1 VTTETTPQRTTE
13 VLGATLASPLPIT
26 RRFTTS
32 GVDPYDELRWDQD
45 RTAVIAGAD
54 GTPVFQQKDVEFPSD
69 WSQNATNVVASKY
82 FRGPLNKEAAAAPG
96 HGAPVRE
103 RSVKQL
109 VDRVVNTLTDWGR
122 TDGYFGSEDE
132 ASAFHDELKHILVS
146 QKACFNSPVW
156 FNLGIEEKPQC
167 SACFILSIE
176 DSMDSILEWY
186 RTEGKIFKGGSGSG
200 INLSRL
206 RSSKERLT
214 AGGLASGPVS
224 FMRGADAIAGT
235 IKSGGKTRRAAKM
248 VILNVDHPDIDE
260 FIDCK
265 AREERKAYA
274 LGDSG
279 YDVSLDG
286 DAWVSIQYQNANNS
300 VRVSDDFMRAVVED
314 REWQTRYVTTGEPA
328 RTYGARDL
336 IRRIAEAAW
345 ECADPGIQYD
355 TKINEWHTCPNAGP
369 ITASNPCSEYMHLDD
384 SACNLASVNLL
395 KFLALRQAPATAD
408 RQGERSDPA
417 RDEPAEPRAE
427 PAFDIEAYR
436 HTCAVMITA
445 QEIIVSN
452 SSYPTRKITQNAVDY
467 RQLGLGY
474 SNLGALLMCLGVP
487 YDSDEGR
494 TWAAALAAIMT
505 GQAYATSAAIAA
517 RKGPFPGYERDRKPM
532 LDVIEK
538 HRAEAHEIPDV
549 RAQGLTPLLAAARAV
564 WDEAL
569 DLGRRHGYRNSQ
581 ATVLAPTGTI
591 SFMMDCDTTG
601 IEPDIALVKY
611 KTLVGGGLMKIVN
624 ASVPRALRH
633 LGYDDVAAAAI
644 LAHIDQTGTI
654 EGAPG
659 LRQEHLPVFDCA
671 FKGENGSR
679 TVHWLGHIK
688 MMGAVQPFI
697 SGAISKT
704 VNLPEEATVEEI
716 EQAFIE
722 GWRDGLKALAVYR
735 DGSKRA
741 QVLSTKKDPSTGSG
755 QDEGRGKPALSGA
768 EGEEEG
774 DGPRPVRR
782 RLPATRASVTHKFSI
797 EGHEGY
803 ITAGSYEDGS
813 PGEIFVTMAKEGSTL
828 SGMLDAFATSISLTL
843 QYGVPLRD
851 MVNKFSHMR
860 FEPSGRTENP
870 EIPVAQSIVD
880 YIFRW
885 LASQFLSE
893 EEKEEF
899 GVLSP
904 AVKAKLMAQEYRPP
918 VSAGNGGLLPGQ
930 GHGNGGPF
938 DEAQG
943 RQSDAPPCSNCG
955 WIMTRCG
962 TCYRCEN
969 CGTTSGCG

>member
-1 VTTETTPQRTTE
+1 MTLDTTPEATT
-13 VLGATLASPLPIT
+13 LRQAPATADKRGERLIR
-26 RRFTTS
+26 RRFTTP
-32 GVDPYDELRWDQD
+32 GVDPYDELQWEDD

-54 GTPVFQQKDVEFPSD
+54 GKPVFEQTDVEFPAN

-82 FRGPLNKEAAAAPG
+82 FRGPLSEEAAAAPG
-96 HGAPVRE
+96 RSAPVRE
-103 RSVKQL
+103 RSVRQL
-109 VDRVVNTLTDWGR
+109 IDRVVNGLTDWGHK
-122 TDGYFGSEDE
+122 DGYFRDE
-132 ASAFHDELKHILVS
+132 EEAEAFHVELKHILVN

-176 DSMDSILEWY
+176 DSMDSILDWY

-200 INLSRL
+200 INLSSV

-260 FIDCK
+260 FIKCK
-265 AREERKAYA
+265 AGEERKAYA
-274 LGDSG
+274 LGDAG

-300 VRVSDDFMRAVVED
+300 VRVSDDFMRAVDED
-314 REWQTRYVTTGEPA
+314 REWHTRYVTTGEPA
-328 RTYGARDL
+328 QRYEAREL
-336 IRRIAEAAW
+336 MRKIADAAW
-345 ECADPGIQYD
+345 QCADPGMQYD
-355 TKINEWHTCPNAGP
+355 TKINEWHTCSNSGP
-369 ITASNPCSEYMHLDD
+369 ITASNPCAEYMHLDN
-384 SACNLASVNLL
+384 SACNLASINLL
-395 KFLALRQAPATAD
+395 KYL
-408 RQGERSDPA
+408 
-417 RDEPAEPRAE
+417 DEEGS
-427 PAFDIEAYR
+427 FDIEAYR
-436 HTCAVMITA
+436 HTCAVMIAA

-452 SSYPTRKITQNAVDY
+452 SSYPTPEITENADAY
-467 RQLGLGY
+467 RPLGLGY
-474 SNLGALLMCLGVP
+474 SNLGALLMSLGIP
-487 YDSDEGR
+487 YDSEEGR
-494 TWAAALAAIMT
+494 GWAEALTAIMT
-505 GQAYATSAAIAA
+505 GQAYTTSAAIAA
-517 RKGPFPGYERDRKPM
+517 RMGPFAGYEGNREPM
-532 LDVIEK
+532 LAVIQK
-538 HRAEAHEIPDV
+538 HRDAAHAIPEGG
-549 RAQGLTPLLAAARAV
+549 AQGLAPLQAAARAV
-564 WDEAL
+564 WDDAL
-569 DLGRRHGYRNSQ
+569 DRGREHGYRNSQ

-611 KTLVGGGLMKIVN
+611 KTLVGGGVMKIVN
-624 ASVPRALRH
+624 NSVPRALRH
-633 LGYDDVAAAAI
+633 LGYDDDTATAI
-644 LAHIDQTGTI
+644 LAHIDETGTI

-659 LRQEHLPVFDCA
+659 LQEDHLPVFDCA
-671 FKGENGSR
+671 FKPENGSR
-679 TVHWLGHIK
+679 TVPWLGHVK

-704 VNLPEEATVEEI
+704 VNMPEEITVEEI
-716 EQAFIE
+716 EEAFIE
-722 GWRDGLKALAVYR
+722 GWKQGLKALAVYR

-741 QVLSTKKDPSTGSG
+741 QVLSTKKDASTS
-755 QDEGRGKPALSGA
+755 S
-768 EGEEEG
+768 EE
-774 DGPRPVRR
+774 DVPRPVRR

-828 SGMLDAFATSISLTL
+828 SGMMDAFATSISLTL
-843 QYGVPLRD
+843 QYGVPLHD

-860 FEPSGRTENP
+860 FEPSGRTENS

-904 AVKAKLMAQEYRPP
+904 AVKAKLIAQEFETPA
-918 VSAGNGGLLPGQ
+918 SAGNGGLLPGV
-930 GHGNGGPF
+930 GHGNGGHF
-938 DEAQG
+938 GAAQG

-962 TCYRCEN
+962 TCYRCDN

>member
-1 VTTETTPQRTTE
+1 MTTQTTPEATTLRQAQGE
-13 VLGATLASPLPIT
+13 RIIA
-26 RRFTTS
+26 RRFTTP
-32 GVDPYDELRWDQD
+32 GVDPYSRLVWDQH
-45 RTAVIAGAD
+45 RTAVIADAD
-54 GTPVFQQKDVEFPSD
+54 GTPVFQQKDVEFPAS
-69 WSQNATNVVASKY
+69 WGQNATNVVASKY
-82 FRGPLNKEAAAAPG
+82 FRGPLSEDAAAAPG
-96 HGAPVRE
+96 HAAPIRE

-109 VDRVVNTLTDWGR
+109 IDRVVNALTDWGR
-122 TDGYFGSEDE
+122 AGSYFVDE
-132 ASAFHDELKHILVS
+132 EEAQTFHTELKHILVN

-167 SACFILSIE
+167 SACFILSID

-200 INLSRL
+200 INLSSL

-248 VILNVDHPDIDE
+248 VVLNVDHPDIEE

-265 AREERKAYA
+265 KKEERKAYA
-274 LGDSG
+274 LGGAG

-286 DAWVSIQYQNANNS
+286 DAWISIQYQNANNS
-300 VRVSDDFMRAVVED
+300 VRVSDDFMRAVEED
-314 REWQTRYVTTGEPA
+314 GEWHTRYVTTGEPA
-328 RTYGARDL
+328 HAYRARDL
-336 IRRIAEAAW
+336 MRRIAEAAW
-345 ECADPGIQYD
+345 ECADPGMQYD
-355 TKINEWHTCPNAGP
+355 TIINEWHTCPNSGP
-369 ITASNPCSEYMHLDD
+369 INASNPCSEYMHLDD
-384 SACNLASVNLL
+384 SACNLASINLL
-395 KFLALRQAPATAD
+395 KFLD
-408 RQGERSDPA
+408 EDPSA
-417 RDEPAEPRAE
+417 SSGQ
-427 PAFDIEAYR
+427 AFDIEAYR
-436 HTCAVMITA
+436 HTCTVMIAA

-452 SSYPTRKITQNAVDY
+452 SSYPTEKIAKNAVDY

-474 SNLGALLMCLGVP
+474 SNLGALLMSLGIP

-494 TWAAALAAIMT
+494 AWAAALTAIMT
-505 GQAYATSAAIAA
+505 GQAYATSAAVAA
-517 RKGPFPGYERDRKPM
+517 RVGPFAGYERNREPM
-532 LDVIEK
+532 LRVIEN
-538 HRAEAHEIPDV
+538 HRAAAHQIDESKAP
-549 RAQGLTPLLAAARAV
+549 TPLMAAARAA
-564 WDEAL
+564 WDEAYA
-569 DLGRRHGYRNSQ
+569 LGREHGYRNSQ

-601 IEPDIALVKY
+601 IEPDIALVTY

-624 ASVPRALRH
+624 TSVPRALRG
-633 LGYDDVAAAAI
+633 LGYDEAAVAAI
-644 LAHIDQTGTI
+644 LAHIDEAGTI

-671 FKGENGSR
+671 FKAQNGSR
-679 TVHWLGHIK
+679 TVHWLGHVK

-704 VNLPEEATVEEI
+704 VNLPEEVTVEEI
-716 EQAFIE
+716 EEAYIE
-722 GWRDGLKALAVYR
+722 GWRHGLKALAIYR

-741 QVLSTKKDPSTGSG
+741 QVLSTTKQ
-755 QDEGRGKPALSGA
+755 QDA
-768 EGEEEG
+768 G
-774 DGPRPVRR
+774 DKEQESDIRPVRR
-782 RLPATRASVTHKFSI
+782 RLPATRASITHKFSI
-797 EGHEGY
+797 QGHEGY
-803 ITAGSYEDGS
+803 ITAGTYEDGS
-813 PGEIFVTMAKEGSTL
+813 PGEIFITMAKEGSTL

-860 FEPSGRTENP
+860 FEPSGRTENS

-904 AVKAKLMAQEYRPP
+904 AVKAKLMAQEYDPP
-918 VSAGNGGLLPGQ
+918 ASAGNGSSLPGQ
-930 GHGNGGPF
+930 GYGNG
-938 DEAQG
+938 A
-943 RQSDAPPCSNCG
+943 QSDAPPCSNCG
-955 WIMTRCG
+955 WIMTRAG
-962 TCYRCEN
+962 TCYRCGN

>member
-1 VTTETTPQRTTE
+1 MTTETTPQTARTD
-13 VLGATLASPLPIT
+13 VGAIRESPLLT
-26 RRFTTS
+26 RHFTRPD
-32 GVDPYDELRWDQD
+32 VDPYDDLEWEL

-54 GTPVFQQKDVEFPSD
+54 GEPVFQQKDVEFPAG

-82 FRGPLNKEAAAAPG
+82 FRGPLTEEAAAAPG
-96 HGAPVRE
+96 DSAPIRE

-109 VDRVVNTLTDWGR
+109 IDRVVNGLTDWGR
-122 TDGYFGSEDE
+122 ADGYFTSEEE
-132 ASAFHDELKHILVS
+132 AGAFQAELKHILVN

-176 DSMDSILEWY
+176 DSMDSILGWY
-186 RTEGKIFKGGSGSG
+186 STEGKIFKGGSGSG

-206 RSSKERLT
+206 RSSRERLT

-248 VILNVDHPDIDE
+248 VVLNVDHPDIEE
-260 FIDCK
+260 FIKCK

-286 DAWVSIQYQNANNS
+286 DAWISIQYQNANNS
-300 VRVSDDFMRAVVED
+300 VRVSDDFMRAVEED
-314 REWQTRYVTTGEPA
+314 GEWWTRFVTTGQPA
-328 RTYGARDL
+328 QRYDAREL
-336 IRRIAEAAW
+336 MRKIADAAW
-345 ECADPGIQYD
+345 ECADPGMQYD
-355 TKINEWHTCPNAGP
+355 TKINEWHTCPNTGP

-395 KFLALRQAPATAD
+395 KFL
-408 RQGERSDPA
+408 
-417 RDEPAEPRAE
+417 DEESN
-427 PAFDIEAYR
+427 FNIEAYR
-436 HTCAVMITA
+436 HTCAVMIAA

-452 SSYPTRKITQNAVDY
+452 SSYPTRKITDNARDY
-467 RQLGLGY
+467 RELGLGY
-474 SNLGALLMCLGVP
+474 SNLGALLICLGVP

-494 TWAAALAAIMT
+494 AWAAALAAIMT
-505 GQAYATSAAIAA
+505 GQAYATSAAIASA
-517 RKGPFPGYERDRKPM
+517 VGGPFAGYERNREPM
-532 LDVIEK
+532 LGVIEK
-538 HRAEAHEIPDV
+538 HRAAAYQIDESQAP
-549 RAQGLTPLLAAARAV
+549 APLVEAARAV

-569 DLGRRHGYRNSQ
+569 ALGREHGYRNSQ

-624 ASVPRALRH
+624 TSIPQALHR
-633 LGYDDVAAAAI
+633 LGYDDDAAAAI
-644 LAHIDQTGTI
+644 LAHIDETGTI

-659 LRQEHLPVFDCA
+659 LHEEHLPVFDCA
-671 FKGENGSR
+671 FKAENGAR
-679 TVHWLGHIK
+679 TVHWLGHVK

-722 GWRDGLKALAVYR
+722 GWRHSLKALAIYR

-741 QVLSTKKDPSTGSG
+741 QVLSTKKEPRAGT
-755 QDEGRGKPALSGA
+755 
-768 EGEEEG
+768 EEES
-774 DGPRPVRR
+774 DGPRPIRR

-803 ITAGSYEDGS
+803 ITVGMYEDGS

-828 SGMLDAFATSISLTL
+828 SGLLDAFATSISLTL

-860 FEPSGRTENP
+860 FEPSGRTENT

-893 EEKEEF
+893 EDKEEF

-904 AVKAKLMAQEYRPP
+904 SVKAKLMAQEHQPP
-918 VSAGNGGLLPGQ
+918 ASAGNGGLLPGQ
-930 GHGNGGPF
+930 GHGNGG
-938 DEAQG
+938 
-943 RQSDAPPCSNCG
+943 QSDAPPCSNCG

-962 TCYRCEN
+962 TCYRCDN

>member
-1 VTTETTPQRTTE
+1 MTLDTTPQTT
-13 VLGATLASPLPIT
+13 TLRQAQGERIIA
-26 RRFTTS
+26 RRFTTPE
-32 GVDPYDELRWDQD
+32 VDPYDALEWESD
-45 RTAVIAGAD
+45 RTALIPSAD
-54 GTPVFQQKDVEFPSD
+54 GETVFEQKGVEFPAS
-69 WSQNATNVVASKY
+69 WSQNATNIVASKY
-82 FRGPLNKEAAAAPG
+82 FRGPLSEAAAA
-96 HGAPVRE
+96 APHPDAPIRE

-109 VDRVVNTLTDWGR
+109 IDRVVNGITDWGR
-122 TDGYFGSEDE
+122 ASAYFGDE
-132 ASAFHDELKHILVS
+132 EEAATFHAELKHILVN

-156 FNLGIEEKPQC
+156 FNLGIEETPQC
-167 SACFILSIE
+167 SACFILSID

-186 RTEGKIFKGGSGSG
+186 RTEGRIFKGGSGSG
-200 INLSRL
+200 INLSQL

-248 VILNVDHPDIDE
+248 VILNVDHPDIEE

-265 AREERKAYA
+265 SKEERKAYA
-274 LGDSG
+274 LGEAG

-286 DAWVSIQYQNANNS
+286 DAWISIQYQNANNS
-300 VRVSDDFMRAVVED
+300 VRVSDEFMRAVLDDE
-314 REWQTRYVTTGEPA
+314 EWQTHYVTTGEPA
-328 RTYGARDL
+328 KTYHARDL
-336 IRRIAEAAW
+336 MRRIAQAAW
-345 ECADPGIQYD
+345 ECADPGMQYD
-355 TKINEWHTCPNAGP
+355 TVINDWHTCANSGP
-369 ITASNPCSEYMHLDD
+369 INASNPCSEYMHLDN
-384 SACNLASVNLL
+384 SACNLSSINLL
-395 KFLALRQAPATAD
+395 KLLDEA
-408 RQGERSDPA
+408 GE
-417 RDEPAEPRAE
+417 
-427 PAFDIEAYR
+427 FDIEAYR

-452 SSYPTRKITQNAVDY
+452 SSYPTEKIGQNANDY

-474 SNLGALLMCLGVP
+474 SNLGALLMSLGIP

-494 TWAAALAAIMT
+494 SWAGALTAIMT

-517 RKGPFPGYERDRKPM
+517 RIGPFAGYERNREPM
-532 LDVIEK
+532 LGVIEK
-538 HRAEAHEIPDV
+538 HLAEAHKIDETKAPTSLV
-549 RAQGLTPLLAAARAV
+549 TAAREA

-569 DLGRRHGYRNSQ
+569 ALGREHGYRNSQ

-601 IEPDIALVKY
+601 IEPDIALIKY

-624 ASVPRALRH
+624 TAVPGALRR
-633 LGYDDVAAAAI
+633 LGYGDDATAAI
-644 LAHIDQTGTI
+644 LAHIDETGTI

-659 LRQEHLPVFDCA
+659 LLEEHLPVFDCA
-671 FKGENGSR
+671 FKPQNGSR
-679 TVHWLGHIK
+679 TVHWLGHVK
-688 MMGAVQPFI
+688 MMGAAQPFI

-716 EQAFIE
+716 EEAYIE
-722 GWRDGLKALAVYR
+722 GWKHGLKALAIYR

-741 QVLSTKKDPSTGSG
+741 QVLSTSKD
-755 QDEGRGKPALSGA
+755 QGA
-768 EGEEEG
+768 ETEEYEG
-774 DGPRPVRR
+774 QPVRR
-782 RLPATRASVTHKFSI
+782 RLPATRTSLTHKFSI

-803 ITAGSYEDGS
+803 ITAGSYEDGT
-813 PGEIFVTMAKEGSTL
+813 PGEIFITMAKEGSTL

-860 FEPSGRTENP
+860 FEPSGRTENA

-904 AVKAKLMAQEYRPP
+904 AVKAKLMAQEYDPP
-918 VSAGNGGLLPGQ
+918 ASAGNGSSYNRGDHL
-930 GHGNGGPF
+930 
-938 DEAQG
+938 D
-943 RQSDAPPCSNCG
+943 QSGPPCANCG
-955 WIMTRCG
+955 WLMVRSG
-962 TCYRCEN
+962 TCYCCDN
-969 CGTTSGCG
+969 CGTTSGCS